1 MPYWLKWNNQSAKIL
16 EGGGACASCSATP
29 DLRILTYACL
39 AECLGFVTQ
48 LKGQLLPIIQ
58 RCFNQIL
65 NISVRPDFQQDASLL
80 QAGQAKIFRCSRMY
94 IENVS
99 AFNVSGSRQPL
110 YKNFAKQQ
118 MINIKYVLYLI
129 RHTQMLGLL
138 LPGQ

>member
-1 MPYWLKWNNQSAKIL
+1 M
-16 EGGGACASCSATP
+16 
-29 DLRILTYACL
+29 
-39 AECLGFVTQ
+39 
-48 LKGQLLPIIQ
+48 
-58 RCFNQIL
+58 
-65 NISVRPDFQQDASLL
+65 L

-129 RHTQMLGLL
+129 APPKFWVQAADLQLKTANSARLL
-138 LPGQ
+138 DIKTGVRA